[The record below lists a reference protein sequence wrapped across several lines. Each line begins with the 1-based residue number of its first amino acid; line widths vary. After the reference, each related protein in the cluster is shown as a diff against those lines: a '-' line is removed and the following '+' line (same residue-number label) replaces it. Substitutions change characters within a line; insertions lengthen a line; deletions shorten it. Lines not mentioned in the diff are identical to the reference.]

1 MVLLVVYGL
10 GEIVQV
16 VVGKEIVVTRKIVV
30 VEEIR
35 LSDMLAEAEAEAEA
49 EADGGEVTVVSRGKK
64 QKSQ

>member
-10 GEIVQV
+10 GGIVQV

-35 LSDMLAEAEAEAEA
+35 LSDMLAEADAEA

>member
-10 GEIVQV
+10 GGIVQV

-35 LSDMLAEAEAEAEA
+35 LSDMLAEAEAEAD
-49 EADGGEVTVVSRGKK
+49 ADGGEVTVISRGKK
-64 QKSQ
+64 QKIQ